1 MKRFAAL
8 FALLLFSSMTRAQD
22 ATSVSVKPDVSVA
35 NTEDERM
42 KALEEQV
49 RALAGEIAL
58 LRSELKELRETKA
71 PEQSS
76 APQVLLASAHPEPGM
91 LPSAPAAPQV
101 AQTQTFGGASGN
113 AKLLNPDIS
122 LIGDF
127 IGTAGRNTV
136 SPSRSLELHESEVG
150 MQAIID
156 PYARADV
163 FISFGETG
171 VNVEEGYVTFTSLPA
186 GLLLKVGKMRAEFGK
201 VNTIRSEERRVG
213 KECRSRWSPYH

>member
-35 NTEDERM
+35 NTEDARM

-101 AQTQTFGGASGN
+101 AQTQTFADFRRCVRQCKTPQSGHQ
-113 AKLLNPDIS
+113 LDRR
-122 LIGDF
+122 F
-127 IGTAGRNTV
+127 HWHRGTQHRFSV
-136 SPSRSLELHESEVG
+136 SFT
-150 MQAIID
+150 
-156 PYARADV
+156 RA
-163 FISFGETG
+163 
-171 VNVEEGYVTFTSLPA
+171 A
-186 GLLLKVGKMRAEFGK
+186 
-201 VNTIRSEERRVG
+201 
-213 KECRSRWSPYH
+213 